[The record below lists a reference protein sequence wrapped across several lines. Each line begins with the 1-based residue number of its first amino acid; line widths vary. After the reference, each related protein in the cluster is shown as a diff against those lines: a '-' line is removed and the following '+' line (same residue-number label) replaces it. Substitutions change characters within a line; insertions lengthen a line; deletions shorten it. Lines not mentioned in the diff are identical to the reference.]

1 MLQTLTIIAN
11 IQSRQT
17 FSVFI
22 KVISGAILLFWL
34 WSLTFCRCDVAF
46 SVQVVSEQVSLAR
59 NKDSVLVAWYYWYLP
74 SLTTARSFLL
84 CLWVM
89 VRPVGWPLIIIDQ
102 CCLPT
107 VGAGA
112 AAAAISSSPPFSP
125 SALSCLPVTLSPWF
139 SGGTLC
145 YSSSSDLCS
154 GEILQ
159 QMHIP
164 RLCMHMYTVQFML
177 LGVPWR
183 QPHLRSG
190 LATLFSVG
198 AIPLV
203 TPY

>member
-1 MLQTLTIIAN
+1 
-11 IQSRQT
+11 
-17 FSVFI
+17 
-22 KVISGAILLFWL
+22 VISGAILLFWL
-34 WSLTFCRCDVAF
+34 WSLTLCRCDVAF

-59 NKDSVLVAWYYWYLP
+59 NKDSLLVAWYYWYLP

-84 CLWVM
+84 CLLSHGKAG
-89 VRPVGWPLIIIDQ
+89 RPVGWPLIIIDR
-102 CCLPT
+102 CYLPT

-112 AAAAISSSPPFSP
+112 AAAAISSSPPFAP

-159 QMHIP
+159 QMHTP
-164 RLCMHMYTVQFML
+164 RLSMHMYTVQFMM
-177 LGVPWR
+177 LGVPRR

-198 AIPLV
+198 AISHPLV